1 MIDWAVVAV
10 APADRKQ
17 HAERDQVRDPQR
29 QHEVAP
35 QEHGGRQRGQ
45 HRSHR
50 HQYTTDCADQ
60 IVAPDAHRLRLAVG
74 RVGEGVFIQQLAL
87 GSPGDRLQDRVQL
100 FGNDVDALLGGR
112 RRRLDEIL
120 PAPPAWGPSAFTAH
134 GPYCSA
140 GGIEV
145 MAAGAVMEPA
155 PYGAR
160 FAMIAS
166 ASPPERICNWLPV
179 IWNVAADWSAARNC
193 CSCCITPAGD
203 SQAILV
209 VIGGLTD
216 SVLPP
221 AW

>member
-1 MIDWAVVAV
+1 MPNDTRFETRSASMKSPRRSTKGASEGSTGLTATSTQPTALIRSSRLTRTGLGRLS
-10 APADRKQ
+10 DRWT
-17 HAERDQVRDPQR
+17 R
-29 QHEVAP
+29 
-35 QEHGGRQRGQ
+35 
-45 HRSHR
+45 
-50 HQYTTDCADQ
+50 TF
-60 IVAPDAHRLRLAVG
+60 
-74 RVGEGVFIQQLAL
+74 FIQQLAL
-87 GSPGDRLQDRVQL
+87 GSSGDRLQDRGQL
-100 FGNDVDALLGGR
+100 FGDGIDAIFGGR
-112 RRRLDEIL
+112 RSLNAEEQTPLFL
-120 PAPPAWGPSAFTAH
+120 PVPPAGAPARSRRTAH
-134 GPYCSA
+134 TCSA